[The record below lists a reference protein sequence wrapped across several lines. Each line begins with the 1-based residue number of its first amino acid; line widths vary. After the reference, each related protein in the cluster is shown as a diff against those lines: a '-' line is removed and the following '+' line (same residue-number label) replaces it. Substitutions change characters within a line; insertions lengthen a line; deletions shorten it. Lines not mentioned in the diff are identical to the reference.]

1 MRHPTT
7 TLTTAAIGSLALGL
21 SLSACGGDDDPDPTA
36 STTASTTA
44 TADDATTTSAAT
56 SPPSTGSVPPT
67 SATTPTTSPTT
78 TPAGT
83 PLDLEDGRHPV
94 FLTSVDVAG
103 RTLGFDVVQFLTGQE
118 AIDAWQAAYPDDPEG
133 PPNDYFIVNENPL
146 LRTAPVAGEAIV
158 MLVRLAEDSDADL
171 DPGTFDELPAYLA
184 LSAPAPGDGRAL
196 SYSPFWLTIDAGA
209 ITGVEEQYVP

>member
-1 MRHPTT
+1 MRYPTK

-21 SLSACGGDDDPDPTA
+21 SLSACGGDDDPDSTA
-36 STTASTTA
+36 STTASTPTA
-44 TADDATTTSAAT
+44 DDDATTTSAAT
-56 SPPSTGSVPPT
+56 SPTSTGSVPPA
-67 SATTPTTSPTT
+67 SATTPD
-78 TPAGT
+78 GT

-94 FLTSVDVAG
+94 FLTSVDVAA

-133 PPNDYFIVNENPL
+133 PPNDYFIVNENPR
-146 LRTAPVAGEAIV
+146 LRTAPVAGDATV
-158 MLVRLAEDSDADL
+158 MLVRLSEDSDADL

-184 LSAPAPGDGRAL
+184 LSAPAPGDGSAL